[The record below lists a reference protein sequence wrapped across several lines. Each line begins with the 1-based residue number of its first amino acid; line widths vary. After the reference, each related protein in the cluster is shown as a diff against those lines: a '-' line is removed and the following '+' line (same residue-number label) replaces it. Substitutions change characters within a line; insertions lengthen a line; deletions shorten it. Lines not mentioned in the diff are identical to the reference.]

1 MTENPATEPAFG
13 EVRPDDEHNRRLKS
27 RVHPSDW
34 TNPTP
39 TGRYNLVVIG
49 AGTAGLVTAMASAGL
64 GAKVALVERHL
75 MGGDCLNV
83 GCVPS
88 KAVLA
93 SARVAATVRNAG
105 RFGIRANEDVPIDFP
120 AVMER
125 LRRLRADIADVDSA
139 KRFQDAGVD
148 VFLGNGH
155 FLSDGKL
162 DVAGTVLHF
171 KKAVIATGAR
181 AAEPNIPGLQEAGV
195 LTNETVFNL
204 TELPRRL
211 AIVGGGPIGCELA
224 QAFARFG
231 SEVTLLEQSSR
242 ILAKDEADAAAI
254 VQNALQSDGVNIRF
268 ETEILRIKSETES
281 SEKRLE
287 LKTTSGTDSIVVD
300 EILIAAGRQPNVE
313 GLGLESAG
321 VDYDVRHGVTVD
333 NRLRTSNHNI
343 FAAGDVCSKYK
354 FTHAADFMARTV
366 VRNALFWGRSKV
378 SDLVIPWCT
387 YTSPELA
394 HVGLTSHEAKSQNIA
409 IDTYTQ
415 DLSEVDRAILDG
427 ETNGFVRVHT
437 KAGSDRILGATI
449 VSEHAGDLISEIV
462 TAMQGGIGLGKLAN
476 AIHPY
481 PTQAEAIRKLGDQYN
496 RSRLT
501 PFVKLLFKKWLAW
514 QR

>member
-1 MTENPATEPAFG
+1 MAEHTEPAFG
-13 EVRPDDEHNRRLKS
+13 EVRPDDEHNRRLKA
-27 RVHPSDW
+27 RVHPADW

-39 TGRYNLVVIG
+39 NGRYNLVVIG
-49 AGTAGLVTAMASAGL
+49 AGTAGLVTAIASAGL

-93 SARVAATVRNAG
+93 AARVAATVQNAE
-105 RFGIRANEDVPIDFP
+105 RFGIRTNEDVHIDFP

-125 LRRLRADIADVDSA
+125 LRRLRADIAHVDSA
-139 KRFQDAGVD
+139 KRFQDAGAD
-148 VFLGNGH
+148 VFLGKGQ
-155 FLSDGKL
+155 FVGDGKL
-162 DVAGTVLHF
+162 DVNGTTLSF

-181 AAEPNIPGLQEAGV
+181 AAEPNIPGLQDAGF
-195 LTNETVFNL
+195 LTNETIFNL
-204 TELPRRL
+204 TELPGRL

-231 SEVTLLEQSSR
+231 SQVTLLEKSSR

-254 VQNALQSDGVNIRF
+254 VQNALKRDGVNTRF
-268 ETEILRIKSETES
+268 ETEVLRVESETES
-281 SEKRLE
+281 AEKRLE
-287 LKTTSGTDSIVVD
+287 LRTTSGTESIVVD

-313 GLGLESAG
+313 GLGLESVG
-321 VDYDVRHGVTVD
+321 VDYDNRDGVSVD
-333 NRLRTSNHNI
+333 DRLRTTNRNI

-378 SDLVIPWCT
+378 SELIIPWCT

-394 HVGLTSHEAKSQNIA
+394 HVGLTSNEAKSQNIE

-415 DLSEVDRAILDG
+415 DLAEVDRAILDG
-427 ETNGFVRVHT
+427 ETNGFVQVHT

-449 VSEHAGDLISEIV
+449 VSEHAGDLIGEIV
-462 TAMQGGIGLGKLAN
+462 TAMQAGIGLGKLAN

-501 PFVKLLFKKWLAW
+501 PFVKSLFNKWLAW